1 MHYSIV
7 STLLVAPIIG
17 SFAAPTVQK
26 VHPFNAVDWEK
37 ELLGRSEDSGLERR
51 ARSEKS
57 IDAIFKGLGKLY
69 FGTCADSGT
78 LGRADNADVI
88 KADFGQVTPEN
99 RYANVHHTRIIA
111 NRLPVASGTR

>member
-1 MHYSIV
+1 MRTSFV

-17 SFAAPTVQK
+17 SLAAPTVEQ
-26 VHPFNAVDWEK
+26 VHPFNQVNWEK
-37 ELLGRSEDSGLERR
+37 ELLGRTDENGLERR

-78 LGRADNADVI
+78 LNAASNAEVI

-99 RYANVHHTRIIA
+99 RYGLILNW
-111 NRLPVASGTR
+111 